1 MVDGDTIRVR
11 LDGRTERVRY
21 IGVDT
26 PESVKP
32 GTPVQ
37 CYAKRAAAA
46 NAALVAG
53 RSVRLVGDVEQ
64 RDRYGRLLA
73 YVYREPDGA
82 FVNAQLVR
90 DGYARTLTIA
100 PNVAH
105 AHQFAQLAQTAR
117 GAAAG
122 YGAPVRWGRFLVPP
136 MASTKLQQSLAA
148 FERAFV
154 EEAEADRLRRERIY
168 REAEQRLDTRRRE
181 RVHKHGSMRFVLLV
195 LVLLATAALVTV
207 AMFKTL
213 YVVMG

>member
-1 MVDGDTIRVR
+1 MPAAGGRTVLEMRRIAPFALLLAAVAVLVARGADHPRAKTFGRAQVLRVVDGDTIRVR

-37 CYAKRAAAA
+37 CYAKRASAA

-53 RSVRLVGDVEQ
+53 RSVRLVADVEQ

-90 DGYARTLTIA
+90 DGYARPLTIA

-105 AHQFAQLAQTAR
+105 AREFDGLARNAR
-117 GAAAG
+117 HAHRGLWAAC
-122 YGAPVRWGRFLVPP
+122 PI
-136 MASTKLQQSLAA
+136 Q
-148 FERAFV
+148 
-154 EEAEADRLRRERIY
+154 
-168 REAEQRLDTRRRE
+168 
-181 RVHKHGSMRFVLLV
+181 
-195 LVLLATAALVTV
+195 
-207 AMFKTL
+207 
-213 YVVMG
+213 

>member
-1 MVDGDTIRVR
+1 MRRVAPFALLLAVAAVFLVRSASDPPRHDLGRAEVVRVVDGDTIRVR

-37 CYAKRAAAA
+37 CYAKRASAA

-53 RSVRLVGDVEQ
+53 RRVRLVTDAEQ

-82 FVNAQLVR
+82 FVNARLVR
-90 DGYARTLTIA
+90 DGYARTMTIE

-105 AHQFAQLAQTAR
+105 AGELARLA
-117 GAAAG
+117 GAARRARRG
-122 YGAPVRWGRFLVPP
+122 LWGRC
-136 MASTKLQQSLAA
+136 
-148 FERAFV
+148 
-154 EEAEADRLRRERIY
+154 
-168 REAEQRLDTRRRE
+168 
-181 RVHKHGSMRFVLLV
+181 
-195 LVLLATAALVTV
+195 
-207 AMFKTL
+207 
-213 YVVMG
+213 

>member
-1 MVDGDTIRVR
+1 VDEMRRIAAFALLLAAAVAVLVTGAGEHPRATTFGRAQVLRVVDGDTIRVR
-11 LDGRTERVRY
+11 LDGHTERVRY

-37 CYAKRAAAA
+37 CFAKRAAAA

-53 RSVRLVGDVEQ
+53 RSVRLVGDVEK

-90 DGYARTLTIA
+90 GGYARTLTIA

-105 AHQFAQLAQTAR
+105 ARQFARLAQTAR
-117 GAAAG
+117 ESGRGLWAACSIG
-122 YGAPVRWGRFLVPP
+122 
-136 MASTKLQQSLAA
+136 
-148 FERAFV
+148 
-154 EEAEADRLRRERIY
+154 
-168 REAEQRLDTRRRE
+168 
-181 RVHKHGSMRFVLLV
+181 
-195 LVLLATAALVTV
+195 
-207 AMFKTL
+207 
-213 YVVMG
+213 

>member
-1 MVDGDTIRVR
+1 MRRIAALVLLLAAVAVLVLRGRGEPEATTFGRAQVLRVVDGDTIHVR

-37 CYAKRAAAA
+37 CFAKRAAAA

-53 RSVRLVGDVEQ
+53 REVRL
-64 RDRYGRLLA
+64 RRRRRAPRPLRRLLA

-82 FVNAQLVR
+82 FVNAELVR

-105 AHQFAQLAQTAR
+105 ARQLAQLARAARESGRGLWTACAI
-117 GAAAG
+117 G
-122 YGAPVRWGRFLVPP
+122 
-136 MASTKLQQSLAA
+136 
-148 FERAFV
+148 
-154 EEAEADRLRRERIY
+154 
-168 REAEQRLDTRRRE
+168 
-181 RVHKHGSMRFVLLV
+181 
-195 LVLLATAALVTV
+195 
-207 AMFKTL
+207 
-213 YVVMG
+213 

>member
-1 MVDGDTIRVR
+1 MCNVGCEPSEAGRTVAQMRRLAPLLLLVAVVVVLVARGRDHGSHASFGRAQVVRVVDGDTIRVR

-37 CYAKRAAAA
+37 CFAKRASAA

-53 RSVRLVGDVEQ
+53 QTVRLVGDVEQ

-82 FVNAQLVR
+82 FVNARLVR

-105 AHQFAQLAQTAR
+105 ARELADLAR
-117 GAAAG
+117 AA
-122 YGAPVRWGRFLVPP
+122 R
-136 MASTKLQQSLAA
+136 
-148 FERAFV
+148 RAHRGLWS
-154 EEAEADRLRRERIY
+154 AC
-168 REAEQRLDTRRRE
+168 
-181 RVHKHGSMRFVLLV
+181 
-195 LVLLATAALVTV
+195 
-207 AMFKTL
+207 
-213 YVVMG
+213 